1 MQILPLADELFLVG
15 HDEYSGK
22 PVVDGRR
29 LDTGLAGAVLAE
41 LVQAQRIAIETGDL
55 IRVLDDRP
63 VGERV
68 TDAAL
73 AELLRHAA
81 GQPLRPWLEHLR
93 VQARIM
99 VAPRLAEAGLV
110 AHAPPRRP
118 LRWTTRYP
126 ALDLLAAAAPR
137 VRVRFMMDQP
147 ELRDAP
153 TTALGAFAGSAG
165 LGHVFGIGTGQ
176 RARRRLERWA
186 GQLPADLGLICA
198 AVAVTVAAIPVR

>member
-22 PVVDGRR
+22 AVVDGRR

-41 LVQAQRIAIETGDL
+41 LVQAQRIAVDLGGL

-63 VGERV
+63 AGERV

-73 AELLRHAA
+73 AELLRHAP

-99 VAPRLAEAGLV
+99 VAPRLAQVGLV
-110 AHAPPRRP
+110 TQSP
-118 LRWTTRYP
+118 
-126 ALDLLAAAAPR
+126 
-137 VRVRFMMDQP
+137 
-147 ELRDAP
+147 
-153 TTALGAFAGSAG
+153 
-165 LGHVFGIGTGQ
+165 
-176 RARRRLERWA
+176 
-186 GQLPADLGLICA
+186 
-198 AVAVTVAAIPVR
+198 

>member
-41 LVQAQRIAIETGDL
+41 LVQSERITIEPDGRL
-55 IRVLDDRP
+55 RVLDDRP
-63 VGERV
+63 AGERV

-73 AELLRHAA
+73 AELLRYGP
-81 GQPLRPWLEHLR
+81 GQPLRAWLEHLR
-93 VQARIM
+93 SRARIM
-99 VAPRLAEAGLV
+99 VAPRLTDLGLV
-110 AHAPPRRP
+110 AQRPPRRP

-126 ALDLLAAAAPR
+126 AVDLLAAAAPR
-137 VRVRFMMDQP
+137 VRVRFVMDQP
-147 ELRDAP
+147 ELRDPA
-153 TTALGAFAGSAG
+153 TTVLGAFAGSAG

-186 GQLPADLGLICA
+186 GQLPTDLGLICA
-198 AVAVTVAAIPVR
+198 AVAVTVAAIPVL